1 MTELVL
7 FFIFGALALV
17 GGLTVVAARNPV
29 HSAMGLML
37 TLFSLAVFY
46 VVQAAHFVAA
56 VQVIVYAGAV
66 MTLFLFVI
74 MLIGVDK
81 AENLSETIRLQRPL
95 VVLVGLTV
103 VVVGV
108 FVAVGGRFAWI
119 TGVVGAGP
127 EVNGTAEA
135 IGDDLFTTWL
145 LPFEATSL
153 LLIIASAGALA
164 LAFFRP
170 RRREGKEEGAP

>member
-1 MTELVL
+1 MRELFVL

-46 VVQAAHFVAA
+46 VTQAAHLVAA

-81 AENLSETIRLQRPL
+81 AEDLRESIRFQRPL
-95 VVLVGLTV
+95 VIFVGVAV
-103 VVVGV
+103 VAVGV
-108 FVAVGGRFAWI
+108 FVAVGGRFVWV
-119 TGVVGAGP
+119 TG
-127 EVNGTAEA
+127 
-135 IGDDLFTTWL
+135 
-145 LPFEATSL
+145 
-153 LLIIASAGALA
+153 
-164 LAFFRP
+164 
-170 RRREGKEEGAP
+170 RRV